1 MSPRARMVVT
11 LAKLAV
17 AVVVSL
23 ALFAIVL
30 SAIRNPVDG
39 ATSTYTAEFADVSGL
54 HVNGDVRTKG
64 VRIGKVRSIELR
76 RRDGRSIAEVE
87 FSLREPYRLFDSTVL
102 AVKYQNLTGVR
113 FIDLATPAAAGAE
126 VRALPVRATRSSF
139 DITELFNGLQP
150 VLNTMSTEE
159 INTFTENAITLL
171 QGDGTGLA
179 PMLDSVQ
186 RLADLAR
193 DREQVISTLVANMS
207 RIADGMGGRSPQ
219 VVEFLHSLSFPIAKA
234 MTVLDEFPKTAAF
247 GPEFLTPVHRLLRQL
262 GLDRDLDVDQ
272 LFGRAFASTLS
283 AAEALRLLPAA
294 FAGLQLP
301 QLSTPAAGG
310 MACGNGVARL
320 PTEVRVLLDGSEVV
334 VCNAP
339 G

>member
-1 MSPRARMVVT
+1 MSPRVTMFVT

-17 AVVVSL
+17 AVVVSI

-39 ATSTYTAEFADVSGL
+39 ETSSYTAEFTDVSGL

-64 VRIGKVRSIELR
+64 VRIGKVRSIELN
-76 RRDGRSIAEVE
+76 RRDGRSVAEVE
-87 FSLREPYRLFDSTVL
+87 FSLEKPYRLFDNTVL

-113 FIDLATPAAAGAE
+113 FIDLDAPEQAGIE
-126 VRALPVRATRSSF
+126 VRRLPVAATQSSF

-159 INTFTENAITLL
+159 INTFMENAITLL

-186 RLADLAR
+186 RLTDLAQ
-193 DREQVISTLVANMS
+193 DREQVISTLVGNMS
-207 RIADGMGGRSPQ
+207 RIADSMGGRSPQ
-219 VVEFLHSLSFPIAKA
+219 VVQFLHSLSFPIAKA
-234 MTVLDEFPKTAAF
+234 MTVLEEFPKTAAF
-247 GPEFLTPVHRLLRQL
+247 GPEFLTPVHRLLTQL
-262 GLDRDLDVDQ
+262 GLDRDLDIDQ
-272 LFGRAFASTLS
+272 LLGRAFASIPS
-283 AAEALRLLPAA
+283 AAEALRLLPVA

-301 QLSTPAAGG
+301 QLTTPAAGA
-310 MACGNGVARL
+310 MNCGNGVAQL
-320 PTEVRVLLDGSEVV
+320 PTEVRVLLNGSEVV
-334 VCNAP
+334 VCNGP
-339 G
+339 R